1 MNDLA
6 CSIAEAKLANF
17 PDDGT
22 FYVKRL
28 DNKKLLN
35 ALANENEV
43 VMIAN
48 TGKSQAVILDKGII
62 FKEK

>member
-6 CSIAEAKLANF
+6 CSVAEAKLANF

-22 FYVKRL
+22 IYVKRL
-28 DNKKLLN
+28 DGKKLLN